1 MKNINDKIKKWLV
14 VGSGLAISAV
24 LILTIGS
31 QFKKEPITDTQIP
44 QQNNEVQDVV
54 VDKPVNTEKENEI
67 TVAPIEIPKQT
78 QADNGA
84 VDTGTE
90 QKIQGDVEKPTY
102 TEEQLKDSTQKP
114 NGEKVDPPKN
124 EGDEKIVTTSE
135 LPKKN
140 DEPQGGDTKDGQIY
154 VPGFGWI
161 KDEGGGGEGTY
172 VDGDG
177 DINKQVGTMD

>member
-67 TVAPIEIPKQT
+67 TVAPIEIPSKLKQIT
-78 QADNGA
+78 VQ
-84 VDTGTE
+84 
-90 QKIQGDVEKPTY
+90 
-102 TEEQLKDSTQKP
+102 
-114 NGEKVDPPKN
+114 
-124 EGDEKIVTTSE
+124 
-135 LPKKN
+135 
-140 DEPQGGDTKDGQIY
+140 
-154 VPGFGWI
+154 
-161 KDEGGGGEGTY
+161 
-172 VDGDG
+172 
-177 DINKQVGTMD
+177 